1 MTPEILR
8 FLIAGGL
15 AATVNWSSRF
25 LFSLFLPYEGAVALA
40 YTCGMATGFFAMRRW
55 VFHASTGPIRRQ
67 AVTYVVVNML
77 GLAQTLVCSSVFA
90 RYLLPAVGIERFAE
104 PIAHAIGI
112 VVPVF
117 TSFIGHK
124 RATFAQRPAQSEGQ
138 PAAPTP
144 AQHDAES
151 SGPQRTADALID

>member
-1 MTPEILR
+1 MTPEIVR

-15 AATVNWSSRF
+15 AAAVNWSSRF
-25 LFSLFLPYEGAVALA
+25 VFSLFLPYEGAVALA

-67 AVTYVVVNML
+67 AITYVVVNML

-90 RYLLPAVGIERFAE
+90 RYLLPAVGIDRFAE
-104 PIAHAIGI
+104 PLAHAIGI

-124 RATFAQRPAQSEGQ
+124 RATFAQRPAAGDSV
-138 PAAPTP
+138 PSTPTP
-144 AQHDAES
+144 TQHVVES
-151 SGPQRTADALID
+151 SGPHRAADTALD